1 MQEAQVSIGSLL
13 HQGGIKKPVVASA
26 LDPGRGE
33 SAARLVGRTAFVD
46 HLAVDRADALG
57 ILGERSR
64 GLHEVSALGVSA
76 ALIAPICAG

>member
-1 MQEAQVSIGSLL
+1 VVSIGSLL

-33 SAARLVGRTAFVD
+33 GAARLAGDSLVD
-46 HLAVDRADALG
+46 HLAVDCSDALG
-57 ILGERSR
+57 ILDEDGA
-64 GLHEVSALGVSA
+64 GLLHGALGVSA